1 MTGKNKMFQIF
12 RQMKYPMYTKDSKN
26 DNGVEQFKNKEMTP
40 SSEGWERQC
49 QVVHLRIAMQLQ
61 QLSD

>member
-1 MTGKNKMFQIF
+1 
-12 RQMKYPMYTKDSKN
+12 MKYPMYTKDSKH
-26 DNGVEQFKNKEMTP
+26 DNAVEQFKNKEMTP
-40 SSEGWERQC
+40 SSEGWERQR